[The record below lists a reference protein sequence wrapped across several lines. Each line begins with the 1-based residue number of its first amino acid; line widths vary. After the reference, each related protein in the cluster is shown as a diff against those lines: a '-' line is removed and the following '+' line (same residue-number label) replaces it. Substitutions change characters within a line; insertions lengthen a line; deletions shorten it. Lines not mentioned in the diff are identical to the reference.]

1 MLIRKPLDVYD
12 VSGFSTYF
20 EGSFIVCLN
29 SSFTLGHER
38 YTAAHE
44 LYHILYNSDLL
55 KKERLS
61 IRDDAFKLEDIK
73 ADVFASEFLLPED
86 YVKKLFFKLVNVDKY
101 KIEARHVVRLNN
113 TLKVSYKGMLKR
125 LVQLGLCDIS
135 LYDELKEYGS
145 IEKKEELQ
153 EITQLEGYDI
163 SLIIPSNVSYIS
175 KEYLEIARTNY
186 ENGKISYGK
195 ISSDN
200 KNEFKWLEEY
210 ITLTHNNLLSLCVY
224 FKLMSDV
231 EAEKIFNDI
240 NSLLSRPTS
249 MTFDVVYSKSFIRFN
264 ENDWTDYLQI

>member
-1 MLIRKPLDVYD
+1 MSVQFKDLNLPDEQLRLEVKELAEDARYKFAKKGITDIFEVVEDMVMLIRKPLDVYD

-20 EGSFIVCLN
+20 EGNFIVCLN

-113 TLKVSYKGMLKR
+113 TLKVSYKAMLKR

-153 EITQLEGYDI
+153 EITKLEGYDI

-195 ISSDN
+195 IS
-200 KNEFKWLEEY
+200 
-210 ITLTHNNLLSLCVY
+210 NLLE
-224 FKLMSDV
+224 FIN
-231 EAEKIFNDI
+231 ETPEKYGYTEPGEDDI
-240 NSLLSRPTS
+240 
-249 MTFDVVYSKSFIRFN
+249 V
-264 ENDWTDYLQI
+264 